1 MVSLYLQDNAY
12 EMNRIDSLLN
22 FLKESPK
29 DSFIQFALALE
40 YIKNGDP
47 DTGLQYFEGLV
58 VNDPDYVGTYYHL
71 AKLYI
76 QLERADDAA
85 ACFDKGIAIAKKL
98 NDQHS
103 LAELQN
109 AALNLKLGLTDE
121 D

>member
-1 MVSLYLQDNAY
+1 MSRIEHLLQ
-12 EMNRIDSLLN
+12 

-40 YIKNGDP
+40 YIKQGDAQ
-47 DTGLQYFEGLV
+47 TGLQYFEGLV
-58 VNDPDYVGTYYHL
+58 LNNPDYVGTYYHL
-71 AKLYI
+71 AKLYN
-76 QLERADDAA
+76 QLNRKNDAI
-85 ACFDKGIAIAKKL
+85 ACYDKGIVIAKKL

-109 AALNLKLGLTDE
+109 AALNLKMGIDDE